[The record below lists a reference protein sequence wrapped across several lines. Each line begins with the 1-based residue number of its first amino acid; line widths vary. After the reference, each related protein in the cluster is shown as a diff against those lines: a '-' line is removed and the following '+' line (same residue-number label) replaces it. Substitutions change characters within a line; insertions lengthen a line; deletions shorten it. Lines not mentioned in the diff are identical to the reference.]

1 MTWKELKELIEQMS
15 PEEQNKSVIIWTVE
29 YDIPRPANRLSKRYE
44 NLYYIHGLDAYCD
57 EKYIKDCSEEDI
69 ELVLGKGEYCLKV

>member
-1 MTWKELKELIEQMS
+1 MKYKVGDVV
-15 PEEQNKSVIIWTVE
+15 KVK
-29 YDIPRPANRLSKRYE
+29 SKRDE
-44 NLYYIHGLDAYCD
+44 DLYYIHGLDSYCD